1 MASLVSPGASG
12 RSPRGRHRARLLG
25 SYLVTVYILVTV
37 IFVLPRALPGDPLN
51 AFIDEYTVLTPEA
64 RVELAKVH
72 GLDGSLAEQYARYV
86 GRLARGDL
94 GQSISSSQPV
104 TRLMGTNLPWTLLLV
119 GTALM
124 LASVIGFRVGVT
136 SAWQRGASRD
146 RVLQVLSTG
155 LRAMPE
161 YALGTMLVIALG
173 VVVQLFPVSGGVT
186 PFTEF
191 RPLAY
196 RLFDVLW
203 HLVLPLTTL
212 TLGLLGAKY
221 LMVRNL
227 TIGVLGQ
234 DYMLLARAKG
244 LPEQRQKR
252 RHAGRNALVPYLNM
266 VGVQVGIAVGGG
278 IFVQEV
284 FGYPGIGGV
293 MVSAV
298 NSRDYPVIEACFL
311 VLSLLVL
318 TTNLLVDLVG
328 TYLDPRVQSE

>member
-1 MASLVSPGASG
+1 M
-12 RSPRGRHRARLLG
+12 
-25 SYLVTVYILVTV
+25 VTVYILLTV

-72 GLDGSLAEQYARYV
+72 GLDGTLAEQYARYV

-119 GTALM
+119 GSALT

-155 LRAMPE
+155 LRAIPE

-173 VVVQLFPVSGGVT
+173 VVVQIFPVSGGVT

-196 RLFDVLW
+196 RLVDVLW

-252 RHAGRNALVPYLNM
+252 RHAGRNALLPYLNL
-266 VGVQVGIAVGGG
+266 VGAQVGIAVGGG

-298 NSRDYPVIEACFL
+298 DSRDYPVIEACFL

-318 TTNLLVDLVG
+318 TTNLVVDLAG
-328 TYLDPRVQSE
+328 TYFDPRVQSE